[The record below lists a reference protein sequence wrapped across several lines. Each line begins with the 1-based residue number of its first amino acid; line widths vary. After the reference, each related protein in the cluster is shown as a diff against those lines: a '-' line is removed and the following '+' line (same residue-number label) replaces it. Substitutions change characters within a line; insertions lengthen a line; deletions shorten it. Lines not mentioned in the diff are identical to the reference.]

1 MYAYRRSALFSYI
14 ASAPSPLSQAEDL
27 EQLRVLEHGGSIH
40 VCVVE
45 AKSPS
50 VDYPE
55 DINKVEEYLTC
66 HSSASF

>member
-1 MYAYRRSALFSYI
+1 
-14 ASAPSPLSQAEDL
+14 
-27 EQLRVLEHGGSIH
+27 LRVLEHGGSIH